1 MSTEKKYPYHPD
13 FDSIAGMRLDY
24 SSNLQLRATNAFM
37 RVQTFFDRTERAV
50 EVKKVEIK
58 GYHDIPFTV
67 EILYPKNHQGSL
79 PCLFFTHGGGFMLD
93 VGVAH
98 YKQCVHYVTE
108 LNCIAVMPH
117 YHLAIKHPF
126 PHGLQDC
133 YAALNW
139 VFEHADDLDVDPD
152 RVALGG
158 ESAGGCLSA
167 TLTQMWRDE
176 QRSPELC
183 FQLLTYPILDQS
195 MQTRTAR
202 EYTDT
207 PFWDA
212 VNMKHMWDKYLE
224 ESDGV
229 PVYASPMS
237 TTSFGNLPPAYIE
250 PSEFCPACDEG
261 ILYAKKLQE
270 AGVEVELNVTK
281 ETFHCFDIVAESEIT
296 KEAFRRRT
304 EALKAA
310 FSKK

>member
-1 MSTEKKYPYHPD
+1 MSEKKYPYNSD

-24 SSNLQLRATNAFM
+24 SKSFQLRATNVFM
-37 RVQTFFDRTERAV
+37 RVQSYFDKTENAV
-50 EVKKVEIK
+50 NVKKVKLK
-58 GYHDIPFTV
+58 GHNDTTFEV
-67 EILYPKNHQGSL
+67 EILYPKNYTGKL

-93 VGVAH
+93 IGVAH

-139 VFEHADDLDVDPD
+139 VFENADELDVDTN
-152 RVALGG
+152 RVAVGG
-158 ESAGGCLSA
+158 ESAGGCLA
-167 TLTQMWRDE
+167 AAMTQMWRDE
-176 QRSPELC
+176 KKSPDLC

-195 MQTRTAR
+195 MQTKTAT

-212 VNMKHMWDKYLE
+212 INMKHMWNKYLE
-224 ESDGV
+224 NSEGV
-229 PVYASPMS
+229 PKYASPMA
-237 TTSFGNLPPAYIE
+237 TDSFSDLPPAYIE

-261 ILYAKKLQE
+261 ILYAEKLKT
-270 AGVEVELNVTK
+270 AGVDVELNVTK
-281 ETFHCFDIVAESEIT
+281 GTFHCFDIVPESEIT

-304 EALKAA
+304 QALKQT
-310 FSKK
+310 FNN

>member
-1 MSTEKKYPYHPD
+1 MSEKKYPYNSD

-24 SSNLQLRATNAFM
+24 SKSFQLRATNVFM
-37 RVQTFFDRTERAV
+37 RVQSYFDKTENAV
-50 EVKKVEIK
+50 NVKKVKLK
-58 GYHDIPFTV
+58 GHNDTTFEV
-67 EILYPKNHQGSL
+67 EILYPKNYTGKL

-93 VGVAH
+93 IGVAH

-139 VFEHADDLDVDPD
+139 VFENADELDVDTN
-152 RVALGG
+152 RVAVGG
-158 ESAGGCLSA
+158 ESAGGCLA
-167 TLTQMWRDE
+167 AAMTQMWRDE
-176 QRSPELC
+176 KKSPDLC

-195 MQTRTAR
+195 MQTKTAT

-212 VNMKHMWDKYLE
+212 VNMKHMWNKYLE
-224 ESDGV
+224 NSEGV
-229 PVYASPMS
+229 PKYASPMATDS
-237 TTSFGNLPPAYIE
+237 YSDLPPAYIE

-261 ILYAKKLQE
+261 ILYAEKLKT
-270 AGVEVELNVTK
+270 AGVNVELNVTK
-281 ETFHCFDIVAESEIT
+281 GTFHCFDIVPESEIT

-304 EALKAA
+304 QALKQT
-310 FSKK
+310 FNN

>member
-1 MSTEKKYPYHPD
+1 MSEKKYPYNSD

-24 SSNLQLRATNAFM
+24 SKSFQLRATNVFM
-37 RVQTFFDRTERAV
+37 RVQSYFDKTENAV
-50 EVKKVEIK
+50 NVKKVKLK
-58 GYHDIPFTV
+58 GHNDTTFEV
-67 EILYPKNHQGSL
+67 EILYPKNYTGKL

-93 VGVAH
+93 IGVAH

-139 VFEHADDLDVDPD
+139 VFENADELDVDTN
-152 RVALGG
+152 RVAVGG
-158 ESAGGCLSA
+158 ESAGGCLA
-167 TLTQMWRDE
+167 AAMTQMWRDE
-176 QRSPELC
+176 KKSPDLC

-195 MQTRTAR
+195 MQTKTAT

-212 VNMKHMWDKYLE
+212 VNMKHMWNKYLE
-224 ESDGV
+224 NSEGV
-229 PVYASPMS
+229 PKYASPMATDS
-237 TTSFGNLPPAYIE
+237 YSDLPPA
-250 PSEFCPACDEG
+250 
-261 ILYAKKLQE
+261 
-270 AGVEVELNVTK
+270 NVTK
-281 ETFHCFDIVAESEIT
+281 GTFHCFDIVPESEIT

-304 EALKAA
+304 QALKQT
-310 FSKK
+310 FNN